1 MKPSGERRLINGEWV
16 KALRKGLG
24 LSQEEL
30 AGELE
35 VSRLAVVRWE
45 GGTFR
50 PSRLA
55 AKALLEFAEKHR
67 DRGAPAK
74 RQGSSSVG
82 LKRRQTKRSQRRSG
96 HDPAKRKPAQGT
108 A

>member
-1 MKPSGERRLINGEWV
+1 MTTSSERRLINGEWI

-35 VSRLAVVRWE
+35 VSRLAVIRWE
-45 GGTFR
+45 GEAFR

-67 DRGAPAK
+67 DQGVSVK
-74 RQGSSSVG
+74 EQGSSLAR
-82 LKRRQTKRSQRRSG
+82 LKRRQTKRSQRRSD
-96 HDPAKRKPAQGT
+96 HDSAQRNSAKRA

>member
-1 MKPSGERRLINGEWV
+1 MKHSSERRLINGEWI

-35 VSRLAVVRWE
+35 VSRLAVIRWE
-45 GGTFR
+45 GETFR

-67 DRGAPAK
+67 DQGVPAK
-74 RQGSSSVG
+74 EQGSSLVG
-82 LKRRQTKRSQRRSG
+82 LKRRQTQRSQRRSG
-96 HDPAKRKPAQGT
+96 HDPAQRNPAKGT